1 MPNRVVRYGVIST
14 AGIVLNNHIPAAR
27 ESTNSE
33 IAAISSRKAS
43 KARMVADQYD
53 IPIWHE
59 SYDELLND
67 SNIDAVINA
76 LPNSMH
82 CKWTIKAAEA
92 GKHILC
98 EKPLAVTVEEAR
110 RMIDSA
116 KANNVMLT
124 EAFTHR
130 WNPHLRTARRL
141 ISEGAI
147 GSPTSLQSFIAF
159 SVKEPRGNIRFS
171 PELGGGSLMDGG
183 CYAVS
188 ACRFVLDEDPVR
200 ASAFTYDSGKYGID
214 TTFNGL
220 LEFPVGGVAHIRSS
234 MDEPRSIMLMAV
246 GTKGQIEI
254 PDMFDESGSVI
265 LKTDDEEWAE
275 AIPGRN
281 RFRVQLDEFSNCIL
295 SGKAPEFP
303 PEDGLANTAALA
315 ALLSAA
321 RTGTVVDVD
330 QTDGY
335 RANP

>member
-1 MPNRVVRYGVIST
+1 
-14 AGIVLNNHIPAAR
+14 
-27 ESTNSE
+27 
-33 IAAISSRKAS
+33 
-43 KARMVADQYD
+43 MVADQYD

-171 PELGGGSLMDGG
+171 PELAGGIMMDGG
-183 CYAVS
+183 CYGVY
-188 ACRFVLDEDPVR
+188 ACRFVLGKEPIR
-200 ASAFTYDSGKYGID
+200 ASGFAYDSGLYGID
-214 TTFNGL
+214 TTFDGL
-220 LEFPVGGVAHIRSS
+220 IEFPDGEIAYIHSS
-234 MDEPRSIMLMAV
+234 MDEPTNV
-246 GTKGQIEI
+246 WN
-254 PDMFDESGSVI
+254 SVF
-265 LKTDDEEWAE
+265 E
-275 AIPGRN
+275 
-281 RFRVQLDEFSNCIL
+281 
-295 SGKAPEFP
+295 
-303 PEDGLANTAALA
+303 
-315 ALLSAA
+315 
-321 RTGTVVDVD
+321 
-330 QTDGY
+330 
-335 RANP
+335 